1 MIMYVCAAVGI
12 TAIEDCLQDDVPQ
25 VIEDLANAGETIPI
39 FVKWIGSER
48 NRKRNCAV
56 DAHGRQS

>member
-39 FVKWIGSER
+39 FFKWIGSER